1 MEYAVLHFVDWSV
14 ILDWKLSFSFV
25 AGTYFQVF
33 LPNSC
38 SFPII
43 ARFLRRSIRDEVCEL
58 IVDTIEYTNGV
69 FDSGKK
75 VLVEGANATM
85 LDIDFGTYPY
95 VTSSNPS
102 VGSVC
107 TGLGVAPNKLA
118 SIWGTVKAVSGL
130 KSPITLIH
138 HSCVFSDK
146 DFF

>member
-1 MEYAVLHFVDWSV
+1 MYVSYTFVL
-14 ILDWKLSFSFV
+14 
-25 AGTYFQVF
+25 VF
-33 LPNSC
+33 P
-38 SFPII
+38 
-43 ARFLRRSIRDEVCEL
+43 RRSIREEISEL

-75 VLVEGANATM
+75 ILVEGANATM

-118 SIWGTVKAVSGL
+118 SIWGTVKAVSDLGFA
-130 KSPITLIH
+130 TTVVH
-138 HSCVFSDK
+138 HLCHRFFSDK
-146 DFF
+146 SFLIVNSTVQELGRVHSPQSFTEKWMRK